1 VAQELAGEF
10 ADGACFVSLAP
21 VRGPDLVLSTIV
33 RTLGLKELAE
43 SPLSERQAEY
53 LKEWELLLILDNFE
67 QVVEAAPRVAE
78 LLASCPY
85 LKVLTTSREVRHL
98 SSERVFPVPPLALP
112 DLKRLPED
120 VQSLSGYEA
129 VAFFVERARAAKP
142 DFRLSAQ
149 NAAVVAEIC
158 ARLDGLLLGIQLA
171 AARIK
176 LLSSREILDRFRR
189 RLRLLKGGT
198 RDAPARQKTLRDA
211 IDWSYDLL
219 GEEERPLFRRLS
231 VFAGGCTLEAAE
243 AVCDPEEGLAEEVLD
258 ILGSLMDKSLLRRAE
273 PEDGE
278 RRFLML
284 QTVREYALERLQAEG
299 EEEQVRRAQA
309 AHYLALVEE
318 VRPPRGG
325 SQTRDAGA
333 AAGGVVRPAGGRAR
347 QSQGGALMVARKRGG
362 GDGLAVDREAAVVLV
377 QARPPQRGTTVARR
391 GTGKERIADPRAGRG
406 AQRGRRTGTQ
416 PVRLR
421 AGARVVGGKP
431 GPATGTRRRERH
443 GGRAHQPGHRGTRP
457 W

>member
-1 VAQELAGEF
+1 VCAAAIRGDAPLDAYRPGRVGKTRLGIRVAQELAGEF

-21 VRGPDLVLSTIV
+21 VREPDLVLSTIV

-43 SPLSERQAEY
+43 
-53 LKEWELLLILDNFE
+53 
-67 QVVEAAPRVAE
+67 VVEATPRVAE

-85 LKVLTTSREVRHL
+85 LKVLTTSREELHL
-98 SSERVFPVPPLALP
+98 SGERVFPVPPLALP

-158 ARLDGLLLGIQLA
+158 AHLDGLLLGIQLA

-176 LLSSREILDRFRR
+176 LLSSREILDRLRR

-299 EEEQVRRAQA
+299 EEEQVQRTQA

-318 VRPPRGG
+318 VRPEM
-325 SQTRDAGA
+325 
-333 AAGGVVRPAGGRAR
+333 
-347 QSQGGALMVARKRGG
+347 QG
-362 GDGLAVDREAAVVLV
+362 
-377 QARPPQRGTTVARR
+377 
-391 GTGKERIADPRAGRG
+391 
-406 AQRGRRTGTQ
+406 RGRRSDSTG
-416 PVRLR
+416 
-421 AGARVVGGKP
+421 
-431 GPATGTRRRERH
+431 
-443 GGRAHQPGHRGTRP
+443 
-457 W
+457 